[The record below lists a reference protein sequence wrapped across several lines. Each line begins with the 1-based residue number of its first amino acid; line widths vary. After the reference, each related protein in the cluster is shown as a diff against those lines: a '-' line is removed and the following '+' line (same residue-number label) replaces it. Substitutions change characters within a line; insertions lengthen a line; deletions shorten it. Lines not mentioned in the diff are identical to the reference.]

1 MIQSLPEVVREV
13 GGGMVPPRVS
23 RRVDSP
29 FCLSPALAQECEHTW
44 NSVRVLHTLKRPCSW
59 DHRIIA
65 VVSLRSS
72 PPSYTLAFTWAVA
85 SALPGPVPF
94 SRLMFSFPAPTL
106 PVSPPDSPTVWLP
119 CLWISLA
126 RSPGHWASSSS
137 PLQPRPLSQ
146 LLPCLERARPAPFG
160 GFPGQLLS
168 SPLHRIGIRRRG
180 GEEGLGQR

>member
-72 PPSYTLAFTWAVA
+72 PPSYTLAFTWRWRLLCLVLYLSVGSCFPFQPLPCPSAHPTALLSGCPA
-85 SALPGPVPF
+85 SGSAWHGALGIG
-94 SRLMFSFPAPTL
+94 PAP
-106 PVSPPDSPTVWLP
+106 P
-119 CLWISLA
+119 
-126 RSPGHWASSSS
+126 
-137 PLQPRPLSQ
+137 PLSS
-146 LLPCLERARPAPFG
+146 PAPFLSYCHAWSV
-160 GFPGQLLS
+160 PGPPPSEAFLDNYFLHLS
-168 SPLHRIGIRRRG
+168 TV
-180 GEEGLGQR
+180 